1 MGQGKFPEWPAQFER
16 DEYLRVPVRYPEW
29 TGQGKY
35 LEWVPFGCMAHR
47 KWLQL
52 HGGPVW
58 WLAEDREEGTSG
70 QCRFLMLPACPVS
83 FLSELDS
90 ETTLLDT
97 YPIV

>member
-1 MGQGKFPEWPAQFER
+1 
-16 DEYLRVPVRYPEW
+16 
-29 TGQGKY
+29 
-35 LEWVPFGCMAHR
+35 
-47 KWLQL
+47 
-52 HGGPVW
+52 VW